1 MFSRKIVTFL
11 LCMFFLQDL
20 SAQNFPELNFSS
32 LNVNNGLPTN
42 LITSVFR
49 DNRGLIW
56 FGSENNGLLRYD
68 GKKIKTFYSSES
80 GKGIAVNYVGAVCQD
95 KQGWLWV
102 QTLEGLYRMNPVTED
117 VELYQHDP
125 ANEKSVSTNVKPL
138 PFVDS
143 KGNIWISG
151 YEGFQQ
157 FDVNKK
163 EFINYFIPAI
173 INPAWQKN
181 ARYTG
186 NVFEDSKGR
195 IWVTCPYGIYL
206 VDIKNR
212 ALKPFFTGKYAFAT
226 SITENAG
233 HDLLVSFWGLGIM
246 EFNIETGLYN
256 SYLHKGKIVNSI
268 GYWQGVN
275 GKKWLY
281 YILANDGQQFVL
293 CDTITKKHKQYVI
306 NAATTGNVS
315 SIYNEQGNRL
325 WLTSVNGP
333 SIVDKNQ
340 QQFSKFLLFNY
351 FKEKNKEIYG
361 EPRSLLVSKDEFV
374 LATWA
379 TGKVYHYDKNWQ
391 LKLAV
396 NGIPPRPA
404 NIWPYSIHTIQ
415 QDEYG
420 AMWYGTDSGLIKHTN
435 AGYKRY
441 LPTDSFYS
449 VDYKN
454 SARDILKRNDG
465 LYWVR
470 FIGRGIY
477 IFDPVK
483 EKFTKKYLLENKRL
497 ANCISYDKKGRLWL
511 GTSEGLFT
519 YEKELDSFIRFPL
532 ISNNRKV
539 SQQYEN
545 IYQVYFD
552 KNNIGWIGTYYGLI
566 RINEET
572 GTVDYILDS
581 AKKINYNVLRLLS
594 DSAGNLW
601 FISNTSL
608 NSYNTHTGLFRYYTS
623 ENGLPQNF
631 IGFPGVLQWLDDST
645 IAAGSVGTI
654 TTFNPYRLMKDDFTG
669 KIILTDAMVDNK
681 RIGFQDNVANTLDI
695 SPGAKLIY
703 IHFALLHYTAPQQN
717 KLFYRIVSKRDS
729 AWILSNDGDI
739 NLYNLPPGKYHLQ
752 VKGEFNGNSS
762 RYKLADLNLIVK
774 PYWYQSD
781 LFKTSS
787 ILLLC
792 CFVYLFIRWRLKTVR
807 QSAYLK
813 QRITQTEMAALK
825 AQMNPHFMFNC
836 INSIDAFIQT
846 NDKYNATLY
855 LNKFAKL
862 IRNVLDSSKE
872 NVVSFSRDI
881 ETLKL
886 YIELEELRSENKFI
900 SHLEIDGELL
910 MGDYKVPPLI
920 IQPFIEN
927 AIIHGLRNREQ
938 DGGVLQLI
946 ICKDEQDIIY
956 RIKDNGI
963 GRVTSGLLNKGREK
977 SYGMQMSA
985 DRIRLFNKEE
995 KASVVI
1001 NDLYNDLA
1009 AAGTEVVVKLK
1020 II

>member
-1 MFSRKIVTFL
+1 MFNRGIITAIFCIVL
-11 LCMFFLQDL
+11 LQNLP
-20 SAQNFPELNFSS
+20 AQKFPELNFSY

-68 GKKIKTFYSSES
+68 GKKIKTFYSSEP
-80 GKGIAVNYVGAVCQD
+80 GKGIAVNYVGSICQD
-95 KQGWLWV
+95 KQGWLWM
-102 QTLEGLYRMNPVTED
+102 QTLEGLYRMNPVTEEI
-117 VELYQHDP
+117 ELYQHDP
-125 ANEKSVSTNVKPL
+125 ANKKSVNTNEKPL

-157 FDVNKK
+157 FDLDKK

-173 INPAWQKN
+173 ANPAWQKN
-181 ARYTG
+181 ARCTG

-195 IWVTCPYGIYL
+195 LWVTCSYGIYL
-206 VDIKNR
+206 VDSKSR
-212 ALKPFFTGKYAFAT
+212 ALKPYFNGKYASAT
-226 SITENAG
+226 SITENAD

-246 EFNIETGLYN
+246 KVDTESGRYTP
-256 SYLHKGKIVNSI
+256 YLHENAIVNSI
-268 GYWQGVN
+268 GYWQDVN

-281 YILANDGQQFVL
+281 YILANDEHRFSL
-293 CDTITKKHKQYVI
+293 CDTITRKYKQYII
-306 NAATTGNVS
+306 NDATTGNISLV
-315 SIYNEQGNRL
+315 YNEQGNRL
-325 WLTSVNGP
+325 WLITANGLC
-333 SIVDKNQ
+333 IADKNQ
-340 QQFSKFLLFNY
+340 QQFSKFFLFSY
-351 FKEKNKEIYG
+351 FGKNKEIYG
-361 EPRSLLVSKDEFV
+361 EPRSLLVSKNEFV

-379 TGKVYHYDKNWQ
+379 TGKLYHYNKNWQ

-396 NGIPPRPA
+396 NGIPPKPA
-404 NIWPYSIHTIQ
+404 RIWPYSIHTIQ
-415 QDEYG
+415 EDEYG
-420 AMWYGTDSGLIKHTN
+420 AIWYGTDSGLIKHTH

-449 VDYKN
+449 VEYKN
-454 SARDILKRNDG
+454 SARDMLKRKDG

-470 FIGRGIY
+470 FTGRGIY
-477 IFDPVK
+477 VFDPFK
-483 EKFTKKYLLENKRL
+483 GKFTKRYPLEGKRL
-497 ANCISYDKKGRLWL
+497 ANCISYDKKGKLWL
-511 GTSEGLFT
+511 GTSEGLYA
-519 YEKELDSFIRFPL
+519 YEKELDSFVRFPL
-532 ISNNRKV
+532 IGYNSKL

-545 IYQVYFD
+545 VYQVYFD
-552 KNNIGWIGTYYGLI
+552 RNNIGWIGTYYGLI
-566 RINEET
+566 KINADNSVVE
-572 GTVDYILDS
+572 YIIDP
-581 AKKINYNVLRLLS
+581 AKKMNYNVLRLLS
-594 DSAGNLW
+594 DSIGNLW

-608 NSYNTHTGLFRYYTS
+608 NSYNTQTSLFRYYTP

-645 IAAGSVGTI
+645 IAAGSMGTI
-654 TTFNPYRLMKDDFTG
+654 TTFNPYRLMKDDFSV
-669 KIILTDAMVDNK
+669 KIIFTDVVINNK
-681 RIGFQDNVANTLDI
+681 RIGFEDVVDNTLPI
-695 SPGAKLIY
+695 PPGAKLIY

-717 KLFYRIVSKRDS
+717 KLYYRITSKKDS

-752 VKGEFNGNSS
+752 VKGEFNGNAA
-762 RYKLADLNLIVK
+762 RYKLAELKFIIK

-792 CFVYLFIRWRLKTVR
+792 CAVYFFIRWRLKTVR

-813 QRITQTEMAALK
+813 QRIAQTEMAALK

-881 ETLKL
+881 DTLKL

-900 SHLEIDGELL
+900 SKLEIDGELL
-910 MGDYKVPPLI
+910 LGDYKVPPLI

-938 DGGVLQLI
+938 DGGLLELI
-946 ICKDEQDIIY
+946 IFKDEQNIIY
-956 RIKDNGI
+956 KIRDNGI
-963 GRVTSGLLNKGREK
+963 GRIASGLLNKGREK

-985 DRIRLFNKEE
+985 DRIRLFNKEG
-995 KASVVI
+995 KASLMI
-1001 NDLYNDLA
+1001 NDLYNNLTP
-1009 AAGTEVVVKLK
+1009 AGTEVVVKLK